1 MSRWV
6 ATRSRRH
13 TYQWITDH
21 KSPRDHYRHI
31 SELRTSIATSSPGRC
46 DMSPIPRIVS
56 VSLAWAAA
64 IGLMVPIGLAPPAMA
79 APCSGDAANAPPPPS
94 AIVTDPGATALGP
107 VRPGH
112 GPIPTGRKPRG
123 ANDRA
128 PLPKLGPLISALL
141 NPGARNAAP
150 LQQQALVPRANPGP
164 NPAPNPPATGPQP
177 PNATQLTPNP
187 APAPDPAP
195 AAAPDPGATLAGATT
210 SLAEWVTGPDSPNK
224 TLERFGIS
232 GTDLGIPWDNGD
244 PANRQVLMIFGDTF
258 GYCAVDGHQWRYNT
272 LFRSQDRDLGNG
284 VHVTSGDASNRYS
297 GSPVR
302 QPGFSK
308 QLINSIKWARDE
320 TGIIP
325 TAGIAVGKTQYVN
338 FMSIR
343 NWGRDG
349 EWTTNYSGIAVS
361 KDNGQTWGV
370 FPGTIRASGP
380 DSGGKARFVP
390 GNENFQMGAYLK
402 SNDGYLYS
410 FGTPPGRGGSAYLA
424 RVPQRFVPDL
434 TKYQY
439 WNGDS
444 NSWVPNKPDAATPVI
459 PGPVGEMSVQYN
471 TYLKQYLALYT
482 NGMNDVVARTAPAPQ
497 GPWSAEQ
504 MLVSSWQ
511 MPGGIYAPM
520 MHPWSTGKDV
530 YFSLSLWSAYNVM
543 LMHTVLP

>member
-1 MSRWV
+1 
-6 ATRSRRH
+6 
-13 TYQWITDH
+13 
-21 KSPRDHYRHI
+21 
-31 SELRTSIATSSPGRC
+31 
-46 DMSPIPRIVS
+46 MSPIPRIVS

-370 FPGTIRASGP
+370 SRAPSARPDRTAAEKPGSFREMRTSRWGRTSSPTTVTSTRSGP
-380 DSGGKARFVP
+380 RP
-390 GNENFQMGAYLK
+390 GEAVRHIWHEF
-402 SNDGYLYS
+402 
-410 FGTPPGRGGSAYLA
+410 RSALC
-424 RVPQRFVPDL
+424 PTSPS
-434 TKYQY
+434 T
-439 WNGDS
+439 
-444 NSWVPNKPDAATPVI
+444 
-459 PGPVGEMSVQYN
+459 
-471 TYLKQYLALYT
+471 
-482 NGMNDVVARTAPAPQ
+482 
-497 GPWSAEQ
+497 
-504 MLVSSWQ
+504 
-511 MPGGIYAPM
+511 
-520 MHPWSTGKDV
+520 STGTATRTPGFQTSRTRQHPLFRARWAKCP
-530 YFSLSLWSAYNVM
+530 SNTTPTSSNTWRSTP
-543 LMHTVLP
+543 TV